1 MYDQGGFSN
10 KHSHGASFDQK
21 IFLERKVNNMG
32 RYTTKMISDETIKDI
47 IFYLRNGYEY
57 KGVKHRSNY
66 QIATI
71 MLLQANLGCRI
82 GDIVHLTVEN
92 IVFDGD
98 AWRLDM
104 KEEKTDKVRRFI
116 IPTPVKAVIDDWTRM
131 KGITSGRLFKIEED
145 AVWKQLQNV
154 TGFLG
159 LDNVSAH
166 SFRKAAGFRNY
177 KKSGYDIALTC
188 QFYNHSSPAIT
199 LQYLKRSSKQMDEL
213 LSDSIVMA

>member
-1 MYDQGGFSN
+1 
-10 KHSHGASFDQK
+10 
-21 IFLERKVNNMG
+21 MG
-32 RYTTKMISDETIKDI
+32 RYTTKLISDMDI
-47 IFYLRNGYEY
+47 HNIIYALRNGYEHN
-57 KGVKHRSNY
+57 GVKHRSNY
-66 QIATI
+66 KVATI

-104 KEEKTDKVRRFI
+104 TEEKTGKVRRFI
-116 IPTPVKAVIDDWTRM
+116 VPTPIKNVIDDWMRIN
-131 KGITSGRLFKIEED
+131 GITTGRLFNIDEP
-145 AVWKQLQNV
+145 AVWKQLRAV
-154 TGFLG
+154 TGYLG
-159 LDNVSAH
+159 LNNVSAH

-213 LSDSIVMA
+213 LSDSIVMV